1 MASEA
6 LFLVLP
12 REGAT
17 YDIPP
22 FHTFLY
28 PYMVLCGVDLLIHLR
43 MYADFPGTL
52 GAINAITFNIGPFG
66 LARRCVDLVPAVLLL
81 AVVCGARS
89 FWAHFCRAPCAEL
102 FYFAR

>member
-12 REGAT
+12 REGAA

-28 PYMVLCGVDLLIHLR
+28 PYVVLCGVDLLIHLR

-52 GAINAITFNIGPFG
+52 GAQGSMINWHMTK
-66 LARRCVDLVPAVLLL
+66 
-81 AVVCGARS
+81 
-89 FWAHFCRAPCAEL
+89 AESREL
-102 FYFAR
+102 QQSAK